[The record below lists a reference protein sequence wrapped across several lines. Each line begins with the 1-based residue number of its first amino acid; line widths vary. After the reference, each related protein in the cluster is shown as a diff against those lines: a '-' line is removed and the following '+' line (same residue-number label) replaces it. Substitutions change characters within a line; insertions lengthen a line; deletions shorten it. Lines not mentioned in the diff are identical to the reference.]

1 METLKATAGFV
12 KEHEEEFAAK
22 VRNESAIQ
30 RADAAKALQ
39 KKLSREQKRTNEL
52 NQLIKKIYEDNV
64 SGKLTD
70 KRFEMLL
77 SNYEQEQDVLETSIQ
92 NTQKEISAYEEDNTR
107 IDKFMELVRK
117 YTDFSELTTP
127 MIHEFIDKIVV
138 HEADKSTGERI
149 QQIDIYLKYVGR
161 LDVPMPELTPEQ
173 RKEEERRRKKRAWNR
188 TYMRR
193 RYEREKAERKA
204 AEMAGIGATV

>member
-1 METLKATAGFV
+1 MP
-12 KEHEEEFAAK
+12 
-22 VRNESAIQ
+22 Q
-30 RADAAKALQ
+30 
-39 KKLSREQKRTNEL
+39 REQKRTNEL

-77 SNYEQEQDVLETSIQ
+77 SDYEQEQNILETSIQ
-92 NTQKEISAYEEDNTR
+92 NTQNEISAYEEDNTR

-127 MIHEFIDKIVV
+127 MIQKFIDKIVV
-138 HEADKSTGERI
+138 HETDKSTGERI
-149 QQIDIYLKYVGR
+149 QQIDVYLKYVGR

-173 RKEEERRRKKRAWNR
+173 RKEEERKRKKRAWNR

-204 AEMAGIGATV
+204 AEMAEIGATV

>member
-1 METLKATAGFV
+1 VFPHERESFYQRVIFAVNGIQGIFFHRGLK
-12 KEHEEEFAAK
+12 
-22 VRNESAIQ
+22 N
-30 RADAAKALQ
+30 
-39 KKLSREQKRTNEL
+39 
-52 NQLIKKIYEDNV
+52 
-64 SGKLTD
+64 
-70 KRFEMLL
+70 
-77 SNYEQEQDVLETSIQ
+77 EQDILETSIQ
-92 NTQKEISAYEEDNTR
+92 NTQNEISAYEEDNTR

-149 QQIDIYLKYVGR
+149 QQIDVYLKYVGR

-173 RKEEERRRKKRAWNR
+173 RKEEERKRKKRAWNR

-193 RYEREKAERKA
+193 RYEREKAERESAQK
-204 AEMAGIGATV
+204 IKNGATA